1 MNSRKKRW
9 VLYLVLIALVLVLTG
24 CGLGAESIDVQTDP
38 PNGLWQTIVVW
49 PMAKS
54 LIAIHDLFEA
64 SPFSWG
70 WAIIVFTLA
79 VKIITFPLTLMQI
92 RGMEAQKK
100 LQPKIQ
106 ELQKKYGKD
115 REKMAA
121 AQMELYKEAGT
132 NPLAGCLPIFVQMP
146 ILFGLYSS
154 IIVLGDRLKGA
165 PFFWLPDLGFPE
177 YTGGIGWIAEYF
189 NNGDY
194 GTLAAYLVLPIFLMA
209 SQFVMQRWM
218 SPTQAVD
225 PSNPQANMMK
235 QMTTM
240 MTFMFGFFAISVPS
254 GLTLYWVTSNILQLI
269 QQAAITRQRP
279 PIPGLA
285 GGGLATATA
294 GAGGGDGA
302 NIEIKP
308 SQESKSSANS
318 NGSSSSSKNTKPKR
332 PKKRKSKRR

>member
-1 MNSRKKRW
+1 M
-9 VLYLVLIALVLVLTG
+9 LVLAG
-24 CGLGAESIDVQTDP
+24 CGIGSESVDVQTTP
-38 PNGLWQTIVVW
+38 PDGLWQTIVVW

-54 LIAIHDLFEA
+54 LIAIHDLFES

-106 ELQKKYGKD
+106 ELQKKHGND

-177 YTGGIGWIAEYF
+177 YTGGIGWLMEYF
-189 NNGDY
+189 NDGKY
-194 GTLAAYLVLPIFLMA
+194 GLLGAYLVLPIFLMA

-218 SPTQAVD
+218 TPTPAVSSD
-225 PSNPQANMMK
+225 NPQANMMK

-254 GLTLYWVTSNILQLI
+254 GLTLYWVTSNLLQLI
-269 QQAAITRQRP
+269 QQMAITRQKLS
-279 PIPGLA
+279 IPGF
-285 GGGLATATA
+285 GGGAELAAATA
-294 GAGGGDGA
+294 GAGVADGA
-302 NIEIKP
+302 TLDINHDTDSKP
-308 SQESKSSANS
+308 SSDK
-318 NGSSSSSKNTKPKR
+318 NGSSASSKKPKR
-332 PKKRKSKRR
+332 SKKRKSKRR